1 MAVENKYTNIM
12 SQHDDGS
19 TALTIFTSVQ
29 QAKDYFLTAN
39 AQQCAVDNSTQVE
52 YALVADDNGDNTKLK
67 RTLGFDLSGQG
78 QTYNNRMI
86 ELINADDWGG
96 QYASR
101 ITALVDAGTLANN
114 PFSEAESSEH
124 LF

>member
-29 QAKDYFLTAN
+29 QAKDYFMTAN

-86 ELINADDWGG
+86 ELINADDWGATLP
-96 QYASR
+96 YS
-101 ITALVDAGTLANN
+101 TADDSN
-114 PFSEAESSEH
+114 H

>member
-1 MAVENKYTNIM
+1 MAVANKYTNIM

-19 TALTIFTSVQ
+19 TALTIFADVTA
-29 QAKDYFLTAN
+29 AKDYFLTAN
-39 AQQCAVDNSTQVE
+39 AQQCAVDHSTQVQ
-52 YALVADDNGDNTKLK
+52 YALVADSNGDNTKLK

-86 ELINADDWGG
+86 ELITAKDWGATIP
-96 QYASR
+96 Y
-101 ITALVDAGTLANN
+101 TT
-114 PFSEAESSEH
+114 AESTDASEH

>member
-19 TALTIFTSVQ
+19 TALTIFADLAA
-29 QAKDYFLTAN
+29 AKSYFFTAN
-39 AQQCAVDNSTQVE
+39 ALKCAVDHSTQVE
-52 YALVADDNGDNTKLK
+52 YALVADSNNNNTKLK

-86 ELINADDWGG
+86 ELVDANDWGKPSTLDLRG
-96 QYASR
+96 LYSSV
-101 ITALVDAGTLANN
+101 ITTETSD
-114 PFSEAESSEH
+114 H

>member
-12 SQHDDGS
+12 SQYDDGS

-39 AQQCAVDNSTQVE
+39 AQQCAADNCTQVE
-52 YALVADDNGDNTKLK
+52 YALVADSNGDNTKLK

-86 ELINADDWGG
+86 ELINADDWG
-96 QYASR
+96 A
-101 ITALVDAGTLANN
+101 TL
-114 PFSEAESSEH
+114 PYSTVETTDDSEH

>member
-1 MAVENKYTNIM
+1 MAVANKYTNIM

-19 TALTIFTSVQ
+19 TALTIFANVAA
-29 QAKDYFLTAN
+29 AKDYFLTAN
-39 AQQCAVDNSTQVE
+39 AQKCAVDHSTQVE
-52 YALVADDNGDNTKLK
+52 YALVADSNGDNTKLK

-86 ELINADDWGG
+86 DLVEANDWGKPTTTG
-96 QYASR
+96 LTPY
-101 ITALVDAGTLANN
+101 TTVETTDT
-114 PFSEAESSEH
+114 SEH

>member
-1 MAVENKYTNIM
+1 MAVVNKYTNIM

-19 TALTIFTSVQ
+19 TALTIFADMEE
-29 QAKDYFLTAN
+29 AKNYFLTAN
-39 AQQCAVDNSTQVE
+39 AQQCAVDHSTQVQ
-52 YALVADDNGDNTKLK
+52 YALVADSNGDNTKLK

-86 ELINADDWGG
+86 ELINADDWG
-96 QYASR
+96 A
-101 ITALVDAGTLANN
+101 TLPYNTV
-114 PFSEAESSEH
+114 ETTDDSEH

>member
-1 MAVENKYTNIM
+1 MAVANKYTNIM
-12 SQHDDGS
+12 SQVQDGS
-19 TALTIFTSVQ
+19 EPLTIFTTVQ

-39 AQQCAVDNSTQVE
+39 AQQCAVDHSTQVE

-78 QTYNNRMI
+78 QDYNNRMI
-86 ELINADDWGG
+86 ELITANDWGKLS
-96 QYASR
+96 ATS
-101 ITALVDAGTLANN
+101 ALSVDGSSLLNYST
-114 PFSEAESSEH
+114 AESSDH

>member
-1 MAVENKYTNIM
+1 MAVENRYTNIM

-29 QAKDYFLTAN
+29 QAVDYFLTAN
-39 AQQCAVDNSTQVE
+39 AQQCAVDHSTQVQ

-67 RTLGFDLSGQG
+67 RTLGFDFSGQG
-78 QTYNNRMI
+78 QEYNNRMI
-86 ELINADDWGG
+86 ELITAGDWG
-96 QYASR
+96 A
-101 ITALVDAGTLANN
+101 TL
-114 PFSEAESSEH
+114 PYTTVETTDDSEH